1 MKLNLNYK
9 ENIKNNLINF
19 MHIYK
24 KKIIICSFLFF
35 ILFCSLF
42 ILNKNRTINIH
53 ISLNYKEASNGL
65 NPNKSRFNIFDIK
78 SDSVLER
85 TLELAGVKNS
95 YSVDDLSNDIT
106 IIQSN
111 NQSTNIPTTYNIKYT
126 KNLKITGVSSKQ
138 MAKFLVKAYKEYFKE
153 NYSNNNTILNYE
165 IQDFSNDEYLSI
177 IKTLDLNATKISDYL
192 NDRLKE
198 NTTFKDKNN
207 YTFEDLKESVD
218 NVKNINIE
226 NLIAYVN
233 ENGLAKDTNSLKNL
247 LVYKNELLD
256 IDYKTNLIGYETR
269 KEGISLYDSGMSAI
283 VLIPS
288 MDDNNDYYMSKTKIG
303 IDYLAKD
310 SNNYLSESEWFLSE
324 ITKNNDTINKLGS
337 NINEDTKLK
346 ADYMI
351 ESIQETLKEISKNA
365 ISMDQEYIEYKNK
378 NYISSSISVDHISIK
393 KIVSLCFISIILS
406 IFYNII
412 NYIFK
417 KIKNK
422 RNIHEQDNI

>member
-324 ITKNNDTINKLGS
+324 ITKNNNTINKLGS

-393 KIVSLCFISIILS
+393 KIISLCFISIILS

-412 NYIFK
+412 NYILK

>member
-85 TLELAGVKNS
+85 TLELAGIKNS

-177 IKTLDLNATKISDYL
+177 IKTLDLNTTKISDYL

-226 NLIAYVN
+226 NLTAYVN

-288 MDDNNDYYMSKTKIG
+288 IDDNNDYYMSKTKIG

-310 SNNYLSESEWFLSE
+310 SNNYLSESEWYLSE

-378 NYISSSISVDHISIK
+378 NYISSSISVDYISIK
-393 KIVSLCFISIILS
+393 KIILLYFISIILS